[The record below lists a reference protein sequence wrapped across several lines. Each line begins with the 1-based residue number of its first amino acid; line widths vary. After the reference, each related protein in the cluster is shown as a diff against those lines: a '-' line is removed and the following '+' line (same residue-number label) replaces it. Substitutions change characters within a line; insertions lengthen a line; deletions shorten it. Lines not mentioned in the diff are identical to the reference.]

1 MRTVEIRVNL
11 DRLADTLSA
20 MRVWLDARR
29 CALSHFRQAR
39 EADGMVVISV
49 GFTSINETH
58 ANEFRQQFDGVT

>member
-1 MRTVEIRVNL
+1 
-11 DRLADTLSA
+11 